1 MPPGPP
7 CHERSQATMRRPTDH
22 QEQKKTRRATV
33 AERLEAESNPA
44 EGEAYWWALRA
55 SAVSLAAL
63 AIVGGTVA
71 GVVRGSAGLA
81 ALAALVTQGA
91 MVVGYKKAPHVFASI
106 VGGSWLAKMVVIVG
120 GMLALG
126 KVSSIDRPSF
136 GIVALVGTL
145 TIDLAAVR
153 KARIPYAIPGSN
165 STDS

>member
-1 MPPGPP
+1 M
-7 CHERSQATMRRPTDH
+7 
-22 QEQKKTRRATV
+22 

-71 GVVRGSAGLA
+71 GVVRGSGGLWGAVAGAGLA

-136 GIVALVGTL
+136 GIVALVGIVGTL